1 MAIKYGGSKKEELE
15 AKSLSGFYQSKPSMP
30 EGSFPHPEDQP
41 VSWCHLWAPEDEL
54 FRLF

>member
-1 MAIKYGGSKKEELE
+1 MAIKYSGSKKEELE